1 MSLAQLESQ
10 IEDLRKQAANVHNRW
25 ARTTDLLDADNTLT
39 DTGKRAKLDSEHAQ
53 VSAKLRDLRQREREL
68 VEVKKQAL
76 ERRLFGL
83 SSVAS
88 SDPNQI
94 IAYRDAQDRAAR
106 ITDGGTAQEV
116 FMAAMRSEDKTLA
129 AAVLAKALDNGWDG
143 IVAEYVKQN
152 PAAREDLA
160 DLAKIQ
166 QYNSFEAGL
175 SYIA

>member
-10 IEDLRKQAANVHNRW
+10 IDDLRAQAERIQSRL
-25 ARTTDLLDADNTLT
+25 ARTSDQLNSDGNLSDV
-39 DTGKRAKLDSEHAQ
+39 GRQAKLDAERDR
-53 VSAKLRDLRQREREL
+53 VSAQLRDLRQREREL
-68 VEVKKQAL
+68 VEVKKQSL

-129 AAVLAKALDNGWDG
+129 AAVLAKALDNGWDS

-160 DLAKIQ
+160 EFAKIQ